1 MLLHLFQITNTRNEG
16 ACTIV
21 IEEEVDSLQR
31 GITPKIKIMSPY
43 LNAPPLDK
51 VINKIVDCSETL
63 FSKKLYLKET
73 SQKSCNANG
82 MTGFYII
89 QVFTE
94 KFFRMDYS

>member
-1 MLLHLFQITNTRNEG
+1 MLLHLFQIINTRNEG

-43 LNAPPLDK
+43 LNASLDK

-73 SQKSCNANG
+73 SQISCNANR

-89 QVFTE
+89 QAFTE
-94 KFFRMDYS
+94 RFFRTDYS

>member
-1 MLLHLFQITNTRNEG
+1 MLLHLFQIINTRNEG

-43 LNAPPLDK
+43 LNAPLDK

-73 SQKSCNANG
+73 SQISCNANR

-89 QVFTE
+89 QAFTE
-94 KFFRMDYS
+94 RFFRTDYS